1 MSQLS
6 PDVQAKNIM
15 ERDTAILIIN
25 KNMLQFQFLLSELH
39 GLWNFMAVY
48 NNDKSAPDLLKPLAA
63 LEHCVKNVEK
73 ISQVY
78 GKYLNNSF
86 KKDTFLILWRIPS
99 PNFLNCHKI

>member
-1 MSQLS
+1 
-6 PDVQAKNIM
+6 M

-78 GKYLNNSF
+78 GKYLNNSS
-86 KKDTFLILWRIPS
+86 KKRHFSHTMEDPKPKFPKFS
-99 PNFLNCHKI
+99 